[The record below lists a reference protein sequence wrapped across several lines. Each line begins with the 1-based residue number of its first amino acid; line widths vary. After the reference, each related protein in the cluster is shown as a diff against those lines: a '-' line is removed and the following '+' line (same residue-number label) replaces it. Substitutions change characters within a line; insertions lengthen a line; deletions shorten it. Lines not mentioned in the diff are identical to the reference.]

1 MVFGDMSFYEEDKEA
16 VDSVSGMN
24 FDEIYGEYA
33 SLVYRIILYHSEDR
47 NVAEEIMQEVF
58 MKLYINREN
67 IKTEAIRAWLVTT
80 AKNMTRNY
88 KRDSWYETAVL
99 ETFDDNS
106 ELLASDFEEDEGYI
120 EDYGDDD
127 FESDSLEDDFIA
139 ALRKSECNVLMETV
153 FEDLYKKS
161 VRWYEA
167 VTIAYLLEKPQKEV
181 AKIMGMSLEQL
192 HGMLYRARKWIQER
206 YKEEYDR
213 LRNT

>member
-67 IKTEAIRAWLVTT
+67 IKKEAIRAWLVTT

-99 ETFDDNS
+99 ETFDDNN
-106 ELLASDFEEDEGYI
+106 ELLA
-120 EDYGDDD
+120 
-127 FESDSLEDDFIA
+127 SDSLEDDFIA
-139 ALRKSECNVLMETV
+139 TLRISECNVLMETV

>member
-67 IKTEAIRAWLVTT
+67 IKKEAIRAWLVTT

-99 ETFDDNS
+99 ETFDDNN
-106 ELLASDFEEDEGYI
+106 ELLA
-120 EDYGDDD
+120 
-127 FESDSLEDDFIA
+127 SDSLEDDFIA
-139 ALRKSECNVLMETV
+139 ALRISECNVLMETV

>member
-106 ELLASDFEEDEGYI
+106 ELLASD
-120 EDYGDDD
+120 
-127 FESDSLEDDFIA
+127 SLEDDFIA

>member
-1 MVFGDMSFYEEDKEA
+1 
-16 VDSVSGMN
+16 
-24 FDEIYGEYA
+24 
-33 SLVYRIILYHSEDR
+33 
-47 NVAEEIMQEVF
+47 
-58 MKLYINREN
+58 MKFYINREN

-106 ELLASDFEEDEGYI
+106 ELLA
-120 EDYGDDD
+120 
-127 FESDSLEDDFIA
+127 SDSLEDDFIA

>member
-1 MVFGDMSFYEEDKEA
+1 MSFYEEDKEA

-106 ELLASDFEEDEGYI
+106 ELLASD
-120 EDYGDDD
+120 
-127 FESDSLEDDFIA
+127 SLEDDFIA

-181 AKIMGMSLEQL
+181 AKIMGMSLAQL

>member
-1 MVFGDMSFYEEDKEA
+1 MSFYEEDKEA

-67 IKTEAIRAWLVTT
+67 IKKEAIRAWLVTT

-99 ETFDDNS
+99 ETFDDNN
-106 ELLASDFEEDEGYI
+106 ELLA
-120 EDYGDDD
+120 
-127 FESDSLEDDFIA
+127 SDSLEDDFIA
-139 ALRKSECNVLMETV
+139 ALRISECNVLMETV